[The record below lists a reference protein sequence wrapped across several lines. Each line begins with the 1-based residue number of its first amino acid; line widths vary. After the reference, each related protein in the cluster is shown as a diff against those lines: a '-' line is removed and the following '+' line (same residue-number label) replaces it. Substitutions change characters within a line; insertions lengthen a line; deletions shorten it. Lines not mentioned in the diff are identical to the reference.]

1 MDDSSFV
8 VGSSAFVDSSIPGV
22 VVVGSECVVDE
33 RAIEDGVVVGA
44 VVVCSSDVLG
54 DSGSSDTKK
63 HRVSD
68 TIMLCFPDCQ
78 ITLNLDNR
86 NQSCCYL

>member
-1 MDDSSFV
+1 MDDSSCV
-8 VGSSAFVDSSIPGV
+8 VGSSVFVDSSIPGV

-86 NQSCCYL
+86 TQSGCYL